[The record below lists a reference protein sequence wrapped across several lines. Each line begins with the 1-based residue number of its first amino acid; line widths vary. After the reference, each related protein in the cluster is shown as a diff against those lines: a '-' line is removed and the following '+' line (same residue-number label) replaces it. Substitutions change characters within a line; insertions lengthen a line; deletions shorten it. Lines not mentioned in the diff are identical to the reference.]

1 MKFLFKSS
9 RVLMAVWKKID
20 ISFGIPLP
28 IVLDGSLLKYSSFS
42 RGYHVYKDR
51 WQTMG

>member
-9 RVLMAVWKKID
+9 RVLMAVWKKI
-20 ISFGIPLP
+20 PLP
-28 IVLDGSLLKYSSFS
+28 IVLEGSLLKYSSFS

-51 WQTMG
+51 